1 LVCSA
6 SLDVSGSAGTK
17 EHALKTLFGRFISD
31 QSGAIGMKFALI
43 AALSSVAIFI
53 ALGSLGSSLLNTT
66 SEP

>member
-1 LVCSA
+1 M
-6 SLDVSGSAGTK
+6 
-17 EHALKTLFGRFISD
+17 KTLFGRFISD

>member
-53 ALGSLGSSLLNTT
+53 ALGSLGSSLLDM
-66 SEP
+66 SIEP